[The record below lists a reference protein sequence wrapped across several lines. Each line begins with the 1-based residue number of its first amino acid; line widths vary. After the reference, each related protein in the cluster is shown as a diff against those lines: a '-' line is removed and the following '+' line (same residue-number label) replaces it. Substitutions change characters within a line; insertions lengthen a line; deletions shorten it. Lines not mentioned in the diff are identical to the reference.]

1 MLPSVAGVVVVD
13 VLIVIVHTYI
23 VVVVVAVVVVVV
35 VAVVVVVVAAVVI
48 VAGII
53 SVYKQSFWFDGFQ
66 VAPSCRTCKNPIAP
80 GGPGFPQ
87 GVL

>member
-1 MLPSVAGVVVVD
+1 MVD

-35 VAVVVVVVAAVVI
+35 VAVVVVVVAAAVVI

-80 GGPGFPQ
+80 GGPGSPQ